1 MNNFMQSQQ
10 PKKYAIINTSS
21 TFDDIKGKEALDAAL
36 ILGSYEMEIGLF
48 FIGDGVYQTL
58 PHDSKMIKAKDY
70 VSTFKALEFYDI
82 EAIYVCEESLQ
93 QRHLP
98 SEINIPNSILCSSSQ
113 MQGLLT
119 NFDVI
124 LTF

>member
-1 MNNFMQSQQ
+1 MHSQQ

-21 TFDDIKGKEALDAAL
+21 TFDDIRGKEALDAAL
-36 ILGSYEMEIGLF
+36 ILGSYEMEVSLF

-58 PHDSKMIKAKDY
+58 PHAPKSIKAKDY

-82 EAIYVCEESLQ
+82 ESIYVCEESLQ
-93 QRHLP
+93 QRRLP
-98 SEINIPNSILCSSSQ
+98 SEINIPNSILCSSNQ
-113 MQGLLT
+113 MQSLLT